1 MRLSDLQTKKVINIT
16 DGKNIGNIID
26 VYVTEDGHIE
36 LFVIETNKSIFSL
49 NKETDIKIKWNNI
62 TKIGEDVM
70 IAPLTFVNF
79 DVPPHSIVI
88 GSPAKIINKENAT
101 KGYIENKV

>member
-49 NKETDIKIKWNNI
+49 K
-62 TKIGEDVM
+62 
-70 IAPLTFVNF
+70 
-79 DVPPHSIVI
+79 
-88 GSPAKIINKENAT
+88 
-101 KGYIENKV
+101 

>member
-62 TKIGEDVM
+62 TKIGEDV
-70 IAPLTFVNF
+70 ILIKTDN
-79 DVPPHSIVI
+79 IW
-88 GSPAKIINKENAT
+88 KK
-101 KGYIENKV
+101 

>member
-26 VYVTEDGHIE
+26 VYVTEDGQIE

-49 NKETDIKIKWNNI
+49 TKETDIKIKWNNI
-62 TKIGEDVM
+62 TKIGEDV
-70 IAPLTFVNF
+70 ILIKTDN
-79 DVPPHSIVI
+79 I
-88 GSPAKIINKENAT
+88 
-101 KGYIENKV
+101 

>member
-26 VYVTEDGHIE
+26 VYVTEDGYIE

-62 TKIGEDVM
+62 TKIGEDV
-70 IAPLTFVNF
+70 ILIKTDN
-79 DVPPHSIVI
+79 I
-88 GSPAKIINKENAT
+88 
-101 KGYIENKV
+101 